1 MKKVVALVLAA
12 IMLLSLTSA
21 LAEKETLTLW
31 SIATE
36 ADANY
41 QTYIDA
47 LKDLNAANEKYE
59 IVMEATENEAYKT
72 KIKAAMSAGEGLPDI
87 FFTWSMSFLG
97 DFVEA
102 GRVYCL
108 DDVLPA

>member
-36 ADANY
+36 ADAKY
-41 QTYIDA
+41 QT
-47 LKDLNAANEKYE
+47 
-59 IVMEATENEAYKT
+59 
-72 KIKAAMSAGEGLPDI
+72 
-87 FFTWSMSFLG
+87 
-97 DFVEA
+97 
-102 GRVYCL
+102 
-108 DDVLPA
+108 

>member
-72 KIKAAMSAGEGLPDI
+72 KIKAAMSAGEGLHLVHELP
-87 FFTWSMSFLG
+87 
-97 DFVEA
+97 
-102 GRVYCL
+102 GRL
-108 DDVLPA
+108 R